1 MKFIIKDTI
10 NDRKINDI
18 VNRYLKI
25 ANNNLNKT
33 NKILMLVPNQRIKFK
48 YEELIKLKQSEEIKI
63 TTYMSFI
70 SKEIIK
76 FWPIIDKNCNLINNH
91 YVKPYIIQNSL
102 SDYIMN
108 EIVKEKRNFQNYFQ
122 DITSSNRNIA
132 NSISYNIN
140 KSVQSLF
147 NIDSIG
153 EKVYYSKSN
162 RDKIDR
168 YSYTQMQNIINEYLN
183 MLLKN
188 SMVDNSIKV
197 YLYNEYLLKDEY
209 YIKQL
214 RNSIDYLIVD
224 SLESMPICEIDF
236 IENLLDY
243 VKESYMYINETKDYA
258 SFLNA
263 DMTYTRSKLF
273 EKCQIIK
280 NDDISYISIK
290 DVTKLNVEIYL
301 DEGNQL
307 YSEMLIQSANKVIEL
322 INKGYNTKD
331 IAIISPNNNTILDY
345 QIRNILQKNKISI
358 YNTKQDKR
366 IIDYPYAHALM
377 VSACIFY
384 ECEELLNEED
394 YVNYISLL
402 LDINKIKSS
411 KIFRNND
418 MSEEYL
424 DILNYINNKKLEDIS
439 IYEFLIKFYIDKL
452 LKLPEGKLNVK
463 ICKKIIQESESFTE
477 NIKILGFDKHKS
489 KEKIFIEGLKSSIK
503 DYYSISDLDDFSSE
517 DAVVLTTPYIYIAQN
532 MKKPIQIW
540 IDIGSNMWSMKCE
553 REISNVQVFK
563 KSFKDD
569 EIYTTDM
576 EEYYK
581 EYYLYNTVY
590 NLLLNADKVYA
601 YKSEY
606 TVNGYIEEGMMY
618 SLILKLIDKGE
629 YNE

>member
-10 NDRKINDI
+10 NDRKMKDI
-18 VNRYLKI
+18 VSRYLKI
-25 ANNNLNKT
+25 ATNNFNKT
-33 NKILMLVPNQRIKFK
+33 NKILMLVPNQRIKYK
-48 YEELIKLKQSEEIKI
+48 YEELIKLEESEEIKI

-76 FWPIIDKNCNLINNH
+76 FWPIIDENCNLINNH
-91 YVKPYIIQNSL
+91 TVKPYIIPNSL

-108 EIVKEKRNFQNYFQ
+108 EIVKEKRNFENYFQ
-122 DITSSNRNIA
+122 DITASNRNIS

-147 NIDSIG
+147 NISDIG
-153 EKVYYSKSN
+153 DKVYYSKSN

-168 YSYTQMQNIINEYLN
+168 YSYTQMQDIINEYLN
-183 MLLKN
+183 MLLKS

-214 RNSIDYLIVD
+214 RDSIDYLIVD

-236 IENLLDY
+236 IDNLLDY

-258 SFLNA
+258 SFLNV
-263 DMTYTRSKLF
+263 DMTYIRSKLF
-273 EKCQIIK
+273 KKCEIIK
-280 NDDISYISIK
+280 NDDISNIRIK
-290 DVTKLNVEIYL
+290 DIAKLNVGIDL
-301 DEGNQL
+301 DESNQL
-307 YSEMLIQSANKVIEL
+307 YSEMIIQAANKVVEL
-322 INKGYNTKD
+322 INKGHKAKD

-345 QIRNILQKNKISI
+345 QIKSILQKNKISI

-402 LDINKIKSS
+402 LDTNKIKST

-418 MSEEYL
+418 INEEYL
-424 DILNYINNKKLEDIS
+424 DILNYIKNKKLEDIN

-452 LKLPEGKLNVK
+452 LKLPAGKLNVK

-477 NIKILGFDKHKS
+477 NVKILGFDKNKS
-489 KEKIFIEGLKSSIK
+489 KEKIFIEALKSSIK

-517 DAVVLTTPYIYIAQN
+517 DAVVLTTPYTYIAQN
-532 MKKPIQIW
+532 MKNPTQVC

-563 KSFKDD
+563 KSFKDG
-569 EIYTTDM
+569 EIYTDDI

-581 EYYLYNTVY
+581 EYYLYNTMY
-590 NLLLNADKVYA
+590 NLLLNTDKVYA

-606 TVNGYIEEGMMY
+606 TVNGYIQEGMMY

-629 YNE
+629 YYE